1 MAKQIY
7 ENLYKRNLYDF
18 DYDLID
24 SEEIVELI
32 REYKKNPT
40 EENLQAILD
49 QNYKLVSSIVI
60 KYQTQAKFKANYD
73 LDDLM
78 QEGIL
83 GLMKAVDRFDPD
95 KGYMFSTYATH
106 WIRQSVTRFADNNS
120 GAVRIPI
127 HRLQKIRALKFLA
140 QKEGLDEEDYKSI
153 AKASGYSFEKVQELL
168 TDDLLPASLDKEV
181 REDER
186 GDATFKDLYL
196 SAEEEGYKEILNNA
210 VYDDIIDLINKSC
223 KSEKQYSDVLLY
235 RLGLKEF
242 DGNTNG
248 DIPTLQEIGDKFG
261 VSREYIRQ
269 IERKQM
275 RKFKRVLR
283 MKGITF
289 DELKSMLD

>member
-1 MAKQIY
+1 MAKEIY
-7 ENLYKRNLYDF
+7 KNLYKRNLYDF
-18 DYDLID
+18 DYKLIG
-24 SEEIVELI
+24 SEEIVDLI

-60 KYQTQAKFKANYD
+60 KYQNQAKYKANYD

-78 QEGIL
+78 QEGMM
-83 GLMKAVDRFDPD
+83 GLITAIERFDPD

-127 HRLQKIRALKFLA
+127 HRLQKIRALKLLA
-140 QKEGLDEEDYKSI
+140 QKEGLGEEDYKSI
-153 AKASGYSFEKVQELL
+153 AKASGYSVEKVQDLL
-168 TDDLLPASLDKEV
+168 TDDLLPTSLDREV
-181 REDER
+181 NEDER

-196 SAEEEGYKEILNNA
+196 SKEEEGYKEILNNA
-210 VYDDIIDLINKSC
+210 VYDDIIDIINKSC
-223 KSEKQYSDVLLY
+223 KNEKEYQDILLY

-242 DGNTNG
+242 DGNING
-248 DIPTLQEIGDKFG
+248 DIPTLQEIADKYG
-261 VSREYIRQ
+261 VTREWIRL
-269 IERKQM
+269 IERRQM
-275 RKFKRVLR
+275 KKFKRVLR

-289 DELKSMLD
+289 DELKSMLN

>member
-7 ENLYKRNLYDF
+7 KNLYKRNLYDF
-18 DYDLID
+18 DYNLMS
-24 SEEIVELI
+24 SEEIVDLI

-60 KYQTQAKFKANYD
+60 KYQSQAKFKANYD

-78 QEGIL
+78 QEGML
-83 GLMKAVDRFDPD
+83 GLMTAIERFDPD

-120 GAVRIPI
+120 GAVRVPI
-127 HRLQKIRALKFLA
+127 HRLQKIRALKILA

-196 SAEEEGYKEILNNA
+196 YTEEEGYKEILNNA
-210 VYDDIIDLINKSC
+210 VYDNIIDLINKSC
-223 KSEKQYSDVLLY
+223 KSEKQYSDILLY

-275 RKFKRVLR
+275 RKFKRILR
-283 MKGITF
+283 IKGITF

>member
-1 MAKQIY
+1 MAKEIY
-7 ENLYKRNLYDF
+7 KNLYKRNLYDF
-18 DYDLID
+18 DYKLIG
-24 SEEIVELI
+24 SEEIVDLI

-60 KYQTQAKFKANYD
+60 KYQNQAKYKANYD

-78 QEGIL
+78 QEGMM
-83 GLMKAVDRFDPD
+83 GLMTAIERFDPD

-127 HRLQKIRALKFLA
+127 HRLQKIRALKLLA
-140 QKEGLDEEDYKSI
+140 QKEGLGEEDYKSI
-153 AKASGYSFEKVQELL
+153 AKASGYSVEKVQDLL
-168 TDDLLPASLDKEV
+168 TDDLLPTSLDREV
-181 REDER
+181 NEDER

-196 SAEEEGYKEILNNA
+196 SKEEEGYKEILNNA

-235 RLGLKEF
+235 RLGLKKF
-242 DGNTNG
+242 DGDING
-248 DIPTLQEIGDKFG
+248 DIPTLQEIADKYG
-261 VSREYIRQ
+261 VTREWIRL

-289 DELKSMLD
+289 DELRSMLN

>member
-7 ENLYKRNLYDF
+7 KNLHKRNLYDF
-18 DYDLID
+18 DYNLMS
-24 SEEIVELI
+24 SEEIVDLI

-60 KYQTQAKFKANYD
+60 KYQSQAKYKTNYD

-78 QEGIL
+78 QEGMM
-83 GLMKAVDRFDPD
+83 GLITAIERFDPD

-120 GAVRIPI
+120 GAVRVPI
-127 HRLQKIRALKFLA
+127 HRLQKIRALKLLA

-210 VYDDIIDLINKSC
+210 VYDNIIDLINKSC

-242 DGNTNG
+242 DV
-248 DIPTLQEIGDKFG
+248 TLMVIFLHYK
-261 VSREYIRQ
+261 
-269 IERKQM
+269 K
-275 RKFKRVLR
+275 
-283 MKGITF
+283 
-289 DELKSMLD
+289 

>member
-18 DYDLID
+18 DYDLMG
-24 SEEIVELI
+24 SEEIVDLI

-40 EENLQAILD
+40 EENLQVILD

-60 KYQTQAKFKANYD
+60 KYQSQAKFKANYD

-78 QEGIL
+78 QEGMM

-140 QKEGLDEEDYKSI
+140 QKEGLDEENYKSI

-196 SAEEEGYKEILNNA
+196 YTEEEGYKEILNNA

-275 RKFKRVLR
+275 RKFKRILR

>member
-7 ENLYKRNLYDF
+7 KNLYKRNLYDF
-18 DYDLID
+18 DYDLMD
-24 SEEIVELI
+24 SEEIVDLI

-60 KYQTQAKFKANYD
+60 KYQNQAKFKANYD

-78 QEGIL
+78 QEGML

-106 WIRQSVTRFADNNS
+106 WIRQSVARFADNNS
-120 GAVRIPI
+120 GAVRVPI
-127 HRLQKIRALKFLA
+127 HRLQKIRALKILA

-196 SAEEEGYKEILNNA
+196 YTEEEGYKEILNNA
-210 VYDDIIDLINKSC
+210 VYNDIIDLINKSC
-223 KSEKQYSDVLLY
+223 KSEKQYSDILLY

>member
-1 MAKQIY
+1 MKTD
-7 ENLYKRNLYDF
+7 DF
-18 DYDLID
+18 DYNLLG
-24 SEEIVELI
+24 SEEIVDLI

-60 KYQTQAKFKANYD
+60 KYQSQAKFKANYD

-78 QEGIL
+78 QEGML
-83 GLMKAVDRFDPD
+83 GLMTAIERFDPD

-120 GAVRIPI
+120 GAVRVPI
-127 HRLQKIRALKFLA
+127 HRLQKIRALKILA

-196 SAEEEGYKEILNNA
+196 YTEEEGYKEILNNA
-210 VYDDIIDLINKSC
+210 VYDNIIDLINKSC
-223 KSEKQYSDVLLY
+223 KSEKQYSDILLY

-248 DIPTLQEIGDKFG
+248 DIPTLQEIGDKYG

-269 IERKQM
+269 LERKQM

-283 MKGITF
+283 TKGITF
-289 DELKSMLD
+289 DELKSMLN

>member
-18 DYDLID
+18 DYKLIG
-24 SEEIVELI
+24 SEEIVDLI

-40 EENLQAILD
+40 EENLQSILD

-60 KYQTQAKFKANYD
+60 KYQSQAKYKANYD

-78 QEGIL
+78 QEGMM
-83 GLMKAVDRFDPD
+83 GLITAIERFDPD

-127 HRLQKIRALKFLA
+127 HRLQKIRALKLLA
-140 QKEGLDEEDYKSI
+140 QKEGLGEEDYKSI
-153 AKASGYSFEKVQELL
+153 AKASGYSVEKVQELL
-168 TDDLLPASLDKEV
+168 TDDLLPTSLDREV
-181 REDER
+181 NEDER
-186 GDATFKDLYL
+186 GDSTFKDLYL
-196 SAEEEGYKEILNNA
+196 STEEEGYKEILNNA
-210 VYDDIIDLINKSC
+210 VYDDIIDIINKSC
-223 KSEKQYSDVLLY
+223 KNEKRYPDILLY

-242 DGNTNG
+242 DGNTND
-248 DIPTLQEIGDKFG
+248 DIPTLQEIGDKYG

-269 IERKQM
+269 LESRQM
-275 RKFKRVLR
+275 RKFRQVLR

-289 DELKSMLD
+289 DKLKSMLN

>member
-1 MAKQIY
+1 MAKEIY
-7 ENLYKRNLYDF
+7 KNLYKRNLYDF
-18 DYDLID
+18 DYDLIG
-24 SEEIVELI
+24 SEEIVDLI

-40 EENLQAILD
+40 EENLQTILD

-60 KYQTQAKFKANYD
+60 KYQSQAKYKANYD

-78 QEGIL
+78 QEGML
-83 GLMKAVDRFDPD
+83 GLIKAVERFDPD

-127 HRLQKIRALKFLA
+127 HRLQKIRALKLLA
-140 QKEGLDEEDYKSI
+140 QKEGLGEEDYKSI
-153 AKASGYSFEKVQELL
+153 AKASGYSVEKVQELL
-168 TDDLLPASLDKEV
+168 TDDLLPTSLDREV
-181 REDER
+181 NEDER

-196 SAEEEGYKEILNNA
+196 SKEEEGYKEILNNA
-210 VYDDIIDLINKSC
+210 VYDDIIDIINKSC
-223 KSEKQYSDVLLY
+223 KNEKQYPDILLY

-248 DIPTLQEIGDKFG
+248 DIPTLQEIGDKYG

-269 IERKQM
+269 LERRQM
-275 RKFKRVLR
+275 RKFRQVLR
-283 MKGITF
+283 MKGISF
-289 DELKSMLD
+289 DELKSMLN